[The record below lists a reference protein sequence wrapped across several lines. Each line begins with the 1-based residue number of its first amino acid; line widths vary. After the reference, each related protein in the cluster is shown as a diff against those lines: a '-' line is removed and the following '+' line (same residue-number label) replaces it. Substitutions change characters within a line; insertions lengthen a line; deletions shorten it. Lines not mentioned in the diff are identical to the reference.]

1 MQAKIYKI
9 ISFDNLKMMKK
20 IGVDLG
26 GTYLRVGV
34 IENNKVRKYIK
45 KSTPRNQ
52 KDLVEEM
59 AKSISECMSKDVVG
73 IGVASPGPL
82 KDGIIYNTP
91 NLPFKKFDLKKFLQ
105 NKFKKRVEV
114 KNDAHCVAL
123 AEAKFGCKKK
133 NFIVITLG
141 TGVGGGIIIDGKLY
155 EGEGYAGEI
164 GHLVL
169 DGGKYL
175 ETLWQL
181 NRKELQASFGTN
193 FLKDI
198 FDKKDERAKKLIEEI
213 CVYLGQAL
221 GSVINI
227 FDPEVIIL
235 MGGIRETGSRLIK
248 MLNKEVKKYTIL
260 PKIPPI
266 KWSKLDH
273 PGILGAGLLID

>member
-1 MQAKIYKI
+1 MT
-9 ISFDNLKMMKK
+9 KK

-26 GTYLRVGV
+26 GTYLRVGI
-34 IENNKVRKYIK
+34 IENNRVIKYIK
-45 KSTPRNQ
+45 KETPKTQ
-52 KDLVEEM
+52 KELVELM
-59 AKSISECMSKDVVG
+59 AKSISECMSSDVIG

-82 KDGIIYNTP
+82 KDGVIYKTP
-91 NLPFKKFDLKKFLQ
+91 NLPFDHFDLKGFLHRR
-105 NKFKKRVEV
+105 FKKKVEV

-123 AEAKFGCKKK
+123 AESKLGCKKR

-169 DGGKYL
+169 DNGKYL

-181 NRKELQASFGTN
+181 NRQDLLQNFGTN

-198 FDKKDERAKKLIEEI
+198 FNKKDKKAQELINEV

-221 GSVINI
+221 GSIANI

-235 MGGIRETGSRLIK
+235 MGGIRETGNKLIK
-248 MLNKEVKKYTIL
+248 ILEKEMKKYTI
-260 PKIPPI
+260 IPTIPRI
-266 KWSKLDH
+266 IWSRLDH
-273 PGILGAGLLID
+273 PGILGASLLIE

>member
-1 MQAKIYKI
+1 MT
-9 ISFDNLKMMKK
+9 KK

-26 GTYLRVGV
+26 GTFLRVGIV
-34 IENNKVRKYIK
+34 ENNKVIKYIK
-45 KSTPRNQ
+45 KETPRT
-52 KDLVEEM
+52 KKGLLEELVK
-59 AKSISECMSKDVVG
+59 AISECMSNDIKG

-82 KDGIIYNTP
+82 KNGIIHNTP
-91 NLPFKKFDLKKFLQ
+91 NLPFKIFNLKRFLHDKF
-105 NKFKKRVEV
+105 NKRIEIE
-114 KNDAHCVAL
+114 NDAHCVAL
-123 AEAKFGCKKK
+123 AEAKLGCKKK

-164 GHLVL
+164 GHIVL

-181 NRKELQASFGTN
+181 NRKELQATFGTN

-198 FDKKDERAKKLIEEI
+198 FCKKDKRARELIEEI

-235 MGGIRETGSRLIK
+235 MGGIRETGNKLIR
-248 MLNKEVKKYTIL
+248 MLNKEMEKYTII
-260 PKIPPI
+260 PKIPKI
-266 KWSKLDH
+266 KWSKL
-273 PGILGAGLLID
+273 

>member
-1 MQAKIYKI
+1 MV
-9 ISFDNLKMMKK
+9 KK

-26 GTYLRVGV
+26 GTYLRVGIV
-34 IENNKVRKYIK
+34 ENNKVTKYIK
-45 KSTPRNQ
+45 KQTPRNE

-59 AKSISECMSKDVVG
+59 AKSISECMSKDVIG

-82 KDGIIYNTP
+82 KDGVIYNTP
-91 NLPFKKFDLKKFLQ
+91 NLPFKKFNLKKFLQ
-105 NKFKKRVEV
+105 DKFKKRIEI
-114 KNDAHCVAL
+114 KNDAHCVAI
-123 AEAKFGCKKK
+123 AESKLGCKKR

-181 NRKELQASFGTN
+181 NRKELQATFGTN

-198 FDKKDERAKKLIEEI
+198 FNRRDEKAKKLIEEI

-221 GSVINI
+221 GSIVNI
-227 FDPEVIIL
+227 FDPQVIIL
-235 MGGIRETGSRLIK
+235 MGGIRETGNKLIR
-248 MLNKEVKKYTIL
+248 MLNKEMRKYTII
-260 PKIPPI
+260 PKVPKI

-273 PGILGAGLLID
+273 PGILGASLLLD